1 MHRRVFAAGLIG
13 LSSTISALAQQSAPY
28 LGRWSEE
35 PAWCANT
42 GHTDEKPIVITASAI
57 ETFASYCRVLSVT
70 RQGAARSAT
79 WRIRTSCRDEGQ
91 MENEPRT
98 RVTFVL
104 RVDGDKLAMRDSTGV
119 QNYTRCKRW
128 PSSQGTARPT
138 AVL

>member
-57 ETFASYCRVLSVT
+57 ETIFNPVCANGCSRRL
-70 RQGAARSAT
+70 
-79 WRIRTSCRDEGQ
+79 I
-91 MENEPRT
+91 
-98 RVTFVL
+98 
-104 RVDGDKLAMRDSTGV
+104 
-119 QNYTRCKRW
+119 
-128 PSSQGTARPT
+128 
-138 AVL
+138 